1 MTDQDDG
8 EWTDETLYQAFEVN
22 RQGDSVFFS
31 LSSLDGAVQKFEFA
45 PEDAGTIGLALFH
58 ASQSPEESK

>member
-1 MTDQDDG
+1 MTDDG
-8 EWTDETLYQAFEVN
+8 EWTEESLYEAFEVN

-45 PEDAGTIGLALFH
+45 PGDAQTIGLALFH
-58 ASQSPEESK
+58 AGQNTEESQ